1 MKKILMILS
10 LAIAAAGCQFRDD
23 LTEIHASLI
32 DLQKEVGR
40 IDSSIVSLQKIV
52 EAAERNYS
60 ISSVTAVTEDNLTIG
75 HTVTFSN
82 GESITIIEGKDGN
95 DAEVPDLSI
104 GQSDDGRWYWK
115 LDGQWILDKD
125 GNMLLVT
132 GTDAIDGIT
141 PQTKIEEGYW
151 YMSFDNG
158 TTWIQAGKADGEKG
172 DNGHR
177 GDYII
182 ADIDDTTSQDYVI
195 FTMRDGSVIK
205 VYRSDA
211 FETLQKIRRQLNSN
225 ILAVRH
231 ILNTSLSGGYVKF
244 VSDCI
249 EDGEKVGWIVE
260 TDDRT
265 EVTAYG
271 TIVKSSLWRP
281 AIQLSKDSDEV
292 WKWEV
297 NGEWIMTDKGDKAGL
312 EILPRLKVEN
322 NRWSMSL
329 DEGRSWRHIGNAV
342 ESAEHPVM
350 IRNIVND
357 AGKVTI
363 SLGNGNDI
371 VLNSIPGLQILF
383 SQQHDI
389 PVCAGRS
396 ASLTYNIYEGEGS
409 PQISVITA
417 DSWEASITR
426 ITDRFGVITVT
437 APDPWRDED
446 VKVMV
451 NCDGEVV
458 MESLT
463 FTETEF
469 AVTAVNIIQEDIWIY
484 EGYSIEL
491 ETVLSPEDATNEDLE
506 WSSSDTDIAVVSP
519 QGKVVGIKP
528 GEAVITASGKGG
540 SDRCR
545 VVVKPYIIP
554 VESISIPT
562 PQIRIEE
569 NTSSHIYV
577 DIEPHNATD
586 KSAIWESSDE
596 SIVTVSKTGTVKGL
610 RPGSAMI
617 TVTIGG
623 HSAHCFVNVI
633 PETPDLSF
641 TETVN
646 GVTFKMIHVK
656 ASTFLMGDESIENAR
671 PVRDVTISR
680 DYFIAETETTQELWD
695 AFMEVNNSRY
705 KGDQRPVDFEFC
717 NDVFE
722 FISRLNAATG
732 KEYRLPT
739 EAEWE
744 YAARGGNKSKG
755 YIYSGSDDRNEVSA
769 WYGNSN
775 VFINPATGFYRMETF
790 PVKSFKPNEL
800 GIYDMSGNVN
810 EWCIDYYATY
820 PQEPET
826 DPTGP
831 KEEPGMDPWGG
842 YGNSS
847 YRVHRGGHFEWGDST
862 GEEGCNVAKRGYLEP
877 GRPYDHY
884 GFRLCLT
891 ANDLK

>member
-32 DLQKEVGR
+32 DLQKEVER
-40 IDSSIVSLQKIV
+40 MDSTIVSLQKIV
-52 EAAERNYS
+52 EAAEGCYS

-125 GNMLLVT
+125 GNMFLVT

-151 YMSFDNG
+151 YMSFDDG
-158 TTWIQAGKADGEKG
+158 KTWIQAGKADGEKG
-172 DNGHR
+172 DSGIR

-182 ADIDDTTSQDYVI
+182 ADIDDTTSLDYVI

-225 ILAVRH
+225 LLAVSH
-231 ILNTSLSGGYVKF
+231 IVKATLSEGYVKF
-244 VSDCI
+244 LSDCI
-249 EDGEKVGWIVE
+249 EDGEKVGWILE
-260 TDDRT
+260 MNDRT

-271 TIVKSSLWRP
+271 TIVESSLWYP
-281 AIQLSKDSDEV
+281 DIQLRKDSDEV
-292 WKWEV
+292 WKWEM
-297 NGEWIMTDKGDKAGL
+297 NGEWILTDNREKAGL
-312 EILPRLKVEN
+312 DILPRLKVEN

-329 DEGRSWRHIGNAV
+329 DEGSNWRHIGNAV
-342 ESAEHPVM
+342 ESAEHPIM

-545 VVVKPYIIP
+545 VVVKPYTIP

-562 PQIRIEE
+562 PQITIEE
-569 NTSSHIYV
+569 NTGSHIYV

-695 AFMEVNNSRY
+695 AFMEVNNSHY

-769 WYGNSN
+769 WYGNSA
-775 VFINPATGFYRMETF
+775 VFYNPVTGFFNREESF

-810 EWCIDYYATY
+810 EWCIDYYAKY

-831 KEEPGMDPWGG
+831 TEEPAMDPWGG

-847 YRVHRGGHFEWGDST
+847 YRVHRGGNFSYWEY
-862 GEEGCNVAKRGYLEP
+862 GEEGGKIAKRGYLEP

>member
-1 MKKILMILS
+1 M
-10 LAIAAAGCQFRDD
+10 LAFLALAGCQFRDD
-23 LTEIHASLI
+23 LTEIHASLR
-32 DLQKEVGR
+32 DLQQKVEMMN
-40 IDSSIVSLQKIV
+40 STIVSLRTL
-52 EAAERNYS
+52 AEGAVGRYS
-60 ISSVTAVTEDNLTIG
+60 ISSVTAITEGNLTIG

-82 GESITIIEGKDGN
+82 GETITIIDGKYGN
-95 DAEVPDLSI
+95 DAEAPDLSI
-104 GQSDDGRWYWK
+104 GQYDDGRWYWK
-115 LDGQWILDKD
+115 LDGEWILDKD
-125 GNMLLVT
+125 GEMLLVD
-132 GTDAIDGIT
+132 GTDAIDGVT
-141 PQTKIEEGYW
+141 PRTKIEDGWWYISVDEGH
-151 YMSFDNG
+151 
-158 TTWIQAGKADGEKG
+158 TWMQAGKADGEKG
-172 DNGHR
+172 DSGQR

-182 ADIDDTTSQDYVI
+182 ADIDNTSSPDYVI

-205 VYRSDA
+205 VYTSNA

-225 ILAVRH
+225 ILAVSH
-231 ILNTSLSGGYVKF
+231 TINASLSGGYVKY
-244 VSDCI
+244 VSDCT
-249 EDGEKVGWIVE
+249 EDGEKVGWILE

-281 AIQLSKDSDEV
+281 DIQISKDSDEI
-292 WKWEV
+292 WKWSL
-297 NGEWIMTDKGDKAGL
+297 NGEWIMTDEDTEAGL
-312 EILPRLKVEN
+312 EVLPRLKVED
-322 NRWSMSL
+322 NRWYMSL
-329 DEGRSWRHIGNAV
+329 DEGRSWTHIGNAV
-342 ESAEHPVM
+342 EAAEHPVM

-357 AGKVTI
+357 SGKVTI
-363 SLGNGNDI
+363 SLGNGSNI
-371 VLNSIPGLQILF
+371 VLNSIPGLQIHF
-383 SQQHDI
+383 SRQYDI

-396 ASLTYNIYEGEGS
+396 TSLTYTIYEGEGS
-409 PQISVITA
+409 HQISVITA

-446 VKVMV
+446 VKVLV

-463 FTETEF
+463 FVETEF
-469 AVTAVNIIQEDIWIY
+469 AVTAVNIIQQDIWIY
-484 EGYSIEL
+484 EGYSTEL
-491 ETVLSPEDATNEDLE
+491 ETVLSPEDATNEDLV

-519 QGKVVGIKP
+519 QGKVVGINP
-528 GEAVITASGKGG
+528 GEAVITASGNGV

-554 VESISIPT
+554 VESISIPN
-562 PQIRIEE
+562 PQITIEE

-586 KSAIWESSDE
+586 KTAIWESCDE
-596 SIVTVSKTGTVKGL
+596 SIVTVSPTGTVKGL
-610 RPGSAMI
+610 RPGEAVVR
-617 TVTIGG
+617 VTIGG
-623 HSAHCFVNVI
+623 HVAECIVTVI
-633 PETPDLSF
+633 AETPDLSF

-656 ASTFLMGDESIENAR
+656 AGTFLMGDENIENAR

-680 DYFIAETETTQELWD
+680 DYFIAETETTQELWN
-695 AFMEVNNSRY
+695 AFMEFSNSHY
-705 KGDQRPVDFEFC
+705 KGDQRPVDFELC
-717 NDVFE
+717 NAVFE

-769 WYGNSN
+769 WYGNSRI
-775 VFINPATGFYRMETF
+775 FFNPATGFYDREETF

-810 EWCIDYYATY
+810 EWCIDYYAKY

-831 KEEPGMDPWGG
+831 TEEPGMDPWGG
-842 YGNSS
+842 YDNSS
-847 YRVHRGGHFEWGDST
+847 YRVHRGGNFSYWEYGD
-862 GEEGCNVAKRGYLEP
+862 EGGMIAKRGYLEP
-877 GRPYDHY
+877 GRPYDQY